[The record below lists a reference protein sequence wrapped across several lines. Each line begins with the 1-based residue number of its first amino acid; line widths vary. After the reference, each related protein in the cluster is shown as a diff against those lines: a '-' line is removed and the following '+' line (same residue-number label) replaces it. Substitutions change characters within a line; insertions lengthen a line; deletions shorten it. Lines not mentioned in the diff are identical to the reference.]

1 MQCFYSF
8 AWSIA
13 CHSSWWV
20 ARIALRP
27 DDNCSIDIKHFA
39 VTGRSPRKKRHGEH
53 DKTACTHLFN
63 YAAHSDYLSTHQL
76 WSTSTD
82 LTAAYCQADATSEY
96 DWWLMVKPY
105 PALLLLMNREGDRN
119 MQEQRKE
126 GRGEEGI
133 WGVDQA
139 ETQQPTWTRGMG
151 WYTHNVNIE
160 WGGWQLCWNGH
171 AMESNWMQWWVHCWF
186 ALLFHS

>member
-8 AWSIA
+8 AWSHAIRHGRWHA
-13 CHSSWWV
+13 SPY
-20 ARIALRP
+20 RP
-27 DDNCSIDIKHFA
+27 DDNCSIDIKHVA
-39 VTGRSPRKKRHGEH
+39 VADLSPHKKRHGEH

-82 LTAAYCQADATSEY
+82 LTAAYWQADATSEY

-119 MQEQRKE
+119 MQKQMKE
-126 GRGEEGI
+126 WRGEEGI
-133 WGVDQA
+133 WSVDQA
-139 ETQQPTWTRGMG
+139 AWPNNQPGQEAWDGILTMW
-151 WYTHNVNIE
+151 I
-160 WGGWQLCWNGH
+160 
-171 AMESNWMQWWVHCWF
+171 
-186 ALLFHS
+186 